1 MAKGL
6 IRNIDELGRV
16 TIPIDYRQQLDIKG
30 LDRTDITIDNA
41 IIRLSKGHGRKLD
54 KLGRYTIPMELRKS
68 FGWSIGQAMDIYVED
83 NQICIRKNGC
93 EWCDNTEDLIKVKG
107 HHICKACAAEVKSI
121 A

>member
-1 MAKGL
+1 MARGL

-16 TIPIDYRQQLDIKG
+16 TIPIDFRRQ
-30 LDRTDITIDNA
+30 TDITGLDMVDAVIEGG
-41 IIRLSKGHGRKLD
+41 IVKLSKGRGRKLD

-68 FGWSIGQAMDIYVED
+68 FGWSIGQAMDIYVEG
-83 NQICIRKNGC
+83 NQICIKKNGC

-107 HHICKACAAEVKSI
+107 HHICKACAAEIKSI